1 MVRIGRP
8 GWWFKF
14 GEHTAKPTEDHG
26 NRDEANAVRP
36 PDEKLRSPLADPRAL
51 HRRLVTG
58 QRIHTSSSTRC
69 FPQLTR
75 VFVFGLT

>member
-51 HRRLVTG
+51 FIVV
-58 QRIHTSSSTRC
+58 SSLGNEST
-69 FPQLTR
+69 PPAPLA
-75 VFVFGLT
+75 VFLS